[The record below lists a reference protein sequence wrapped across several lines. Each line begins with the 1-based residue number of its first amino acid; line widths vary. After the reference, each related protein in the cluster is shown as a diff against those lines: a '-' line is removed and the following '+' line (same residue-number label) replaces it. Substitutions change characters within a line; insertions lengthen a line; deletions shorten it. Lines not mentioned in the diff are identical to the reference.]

1 MQLLPS
7 TAAYISGNKKLR
19 QNKSRLFTAEY
30 NLELGQEYV
39 SYLMDKPF
47 INGNLLYMMTAY
59 NAGPGN
65 LYKWLKT
72 IKDNNDPLLFMEI
85 IPSQETR
92 IYLERVMA
100 NYWIYQMR
108 LNQPTLTLDL
118 LSDDQWP
125 VIIRR

>member
-1 MQLLPS
+1 
-7 TAAYISGNKKLR
+7 
-19 QNKSRLFTAEY
+19 
-30 NLELGQEYV
+30 
-39 SYLMDKPF
+39 
-47 INGNLLYMMTAY
+47 
-59 NAGPGN
+59 
-65 LYKWLKT
+65 
-72 IKDNNDPLLFMEI
+72 MEI

>member
-1 MQLLPS
+1 MAQ
-7 TAAYISGNKKLR
+7 
-19 QNKSRLFTAEY
+19 
-30 NLELGQEYV
+30 
-39 SYLMDKPF
+39 
-47 INGNLLYMMTAY
+47 
-59 NAGPGN
+59 
-65 LYKWLKT
+65 T